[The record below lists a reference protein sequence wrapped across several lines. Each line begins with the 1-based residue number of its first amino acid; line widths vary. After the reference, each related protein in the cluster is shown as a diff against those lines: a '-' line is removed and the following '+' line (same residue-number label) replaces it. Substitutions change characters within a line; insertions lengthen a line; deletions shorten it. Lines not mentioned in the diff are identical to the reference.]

1 MSCRTVGA
9 LITATRRGTPCASA
23 QAASCSMTTV
33 AFVARNLSATKAYVC
48 LRTTPR
54 PVSISMNARS
64 SQTSASTATART
76 ATVRITVTVMLAT
89 SFRPIAKAASTL
101 MNVAER
107 RRHAPTD
114 VSTCPV
120 RTSADVLTVKTS
132 SRMVTLVDLLTYA
145 TLTMVDAVCIIN
157 GLSFFSPRFTFLPF
171 SIFTAHECDF
181 VDNKISCSCRKGYKA
196 DNDDGKNCID
206 VNECREN
213 NGG

>member
-33 AFVARNLSATKAYVC
+33 AFVARNLRATKAYVC

-132 SRMVTLVDLLTYA
+132 SRMVTLVDLLIYA

-157 GLSFFSPRFTFLPF
+157 GLSFFASLHVFTFFNIHSPRM
-171 SIFTAHECDF
+171 
-181 VDNKISCSCRKGYKA
+181 
-196 DNDDGKNCID
+196 
-206 VNECREN
+206 
-213 NGG
+213 